1 MGGWVVGMLYDGPG
15 ADEAVADEDFVPE
28 APPVVAIAMT
38 AIAATSTA
46 PPPAMSRE
54 RFTVIPFNA

>member
-1 MGGWVVGMLYDGPG
+1 MLYDAPG
-15 ADEAVADEDFVPE
+15 ADEPVAEDDFVLE

-54 RFTVIPFNA
+54 RFTEVPFNA